1 MSFTVDI
8 IDELASSEYEKTC
21 CKKALLCGIFFAGDR
36 LSKKESSVELKTEGS
51 ASCAVTILKKQF
63 SAEPSVCEGVRAGR
77 KYYRVLVDSRA
88 VSLYL
93 DRIDRD
99 ITDGEDGIR
108 DIVGFRCPDCERAF
122 LAGAFISSGTATD
135 PLKRYSLELVAKSEG
150 RAARLSRILCSRDTY
165 PSCVDRRGRIGLYYR
180 GNEAIADMLSYMGAN
195 RASFAVINA
204 YMTRAIKNDENRA
217 TNCVLKNIERSV
229 SSARRHIEAIEA
241 LKDSGRYETLEPEL
255 KYTAELRLAYD
266 SATLSEL
273 AALHEPSI
281 SKSGLNKRLDRLL
294 KLAAE

>member
-88 VSLYL
+88 VSL

-150 RAARLSRILCSRDTY
+150 RASRLSRILCSRDTY